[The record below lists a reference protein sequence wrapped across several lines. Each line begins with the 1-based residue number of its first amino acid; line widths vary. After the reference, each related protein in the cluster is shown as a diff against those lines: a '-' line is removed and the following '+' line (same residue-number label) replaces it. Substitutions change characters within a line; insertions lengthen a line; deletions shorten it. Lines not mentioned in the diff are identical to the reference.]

1 MKFGN
6 LVSYTRARPAPL
18 ALTATQRKTPAPLP
32 PFPPPIPS
40 LHVQAFAASP
50 THRINKFPFSL
61 SVAIPPE
68 TNTRFWFN
76 DASFQSPVSLHSPG
90 LRCGTHVLSVHDKKL
105 ILTGRS
111 TAASLATL
119 ITSLKRTGQI
129 SSRSCLLVPTPLS
142 PFSCILRRRAADT
155 CQSAQVFNVSSTV
168 DMIPLA
174 WPLTATAR
182 MKSTCSSKLAKLL
195 HYES

>member
-50 THRINKFPFSL
+50 THRINKFPFFL
-61 SVAIPPE
+61 SIAIPPE
-68 TNTRFWFN
+68 KEYPRFWFK
-76 DASFQSPVSLHSPG
+76 DASFHHPSRFIPPD

-111 TAASLATL
+111 TVASQATL
-119 ITSLKRTGQI
+119 ITSLKRTAQI
-129 SSRSCLLVPTPLS
+129 SSRSFLLVPTP
-142 PFSCILRRRAADT
+142 PFPFYLYSQKTGC
-155 CQSAQVFNVSSTV
+155 
-168 DMIPLA
+168 
-174 WPLTATAR
+174 
-182 MKSTCSSKLAKLL
+182 
-195 HYES
+195 